1 MDNKARAF
9 VYAFLSRMFE
19 KELGQKEI
27 EDLRS
32 NPELL
37 ETIGKEAKE
46 YMLQEDVGKV
56 EEELNIDF
64 NSLFVINS
72 QPVESLV
79 VDSTGEILVG
89 LQNPVMFFY
98 FENGYEVD
106 MNKTEI
112 LAPDHLSIEFAF
124 MQNLAYRGETKQAQK
139 FLKEH
144 LLLWV
149 VPYLVAMQK
158 HAQTP
163 FYKDLCDFTNDFLLN
178 EYEIL
183 KQEHALDGV

>member
-27 EDLRS
+27 TDLRA

-37 ETIGKEAKE
+37 ETIGEEAKE
-46 YMLQEDVGKV
+46 YMLQEDVAKLQ
-56 EEELNIDF
+56 EEINIDF

-149 VPYLVAMQK
+149 GPYLVAMQK
-158 HAQTP
+158 QAQTP
-163 FYKDLCDFTNDFLLN
+163 FYKDLCDFTNDFLLSD
-178 EYEIL
+178 YEML
-183 KQEHALDGV
+183 KEENALDRV